1 MDIVGKLNSLFLK
14 QDSAKGRRYLDEL
27 ERYKRV
33 ARSYSLM
40 EGTVSV
46 LSDMHANVSYLY
58 YGGFAKTLNLKRP
71 GTEESIASIWEEN
84 ILGLIPREDLYDK
97 YLQELRF
104 FNFVKRLPR
113 ERRQHY
119 CLVSKL
125 RMRSPSGDCLWVC
138 HRMFYVPDP
147 FNNSLWL
154 ALCLYGPLSFD
165 WPGGGH
171 LVDTVTGAV
180 VELGARGESKILSD
194 REIQVLRLIDKGLIS
209 KQIADTLSISIH
221 TVSRHRQEILAKLQ
235 VRNSIEACRVAKD
248 LGLL

>member
-1 MDIVGKLNSLFLK
+1 MTSIC
-14 QDSAKGRRYLDEL
+14 
-27 ERYKRV
+27 
-33 ARSYSLM
+33 RSC
-40 EGTVSV
+40 V
-46 LSDMHANVSYLY
+46 
-58 YGGFAKTLNLKRP
+58 
-71 GTEESIASIWEEN
+71 
-84 ILGLIPREDLYDK
+84 
-97 YLQELRF
+97 F

-209 KQIADTLSISIH
+209 KQIADTLSISNPH
-221 TVSRHRQEILAKLQ
+221 REPASAGDSGQVAGAQLNRSVPRGQGPGAALTVW
-235 VRNSIEACRVAKD
+235 RVAAVCLPACGGNHRGAAQA
-248 LGLL
+248 LGW